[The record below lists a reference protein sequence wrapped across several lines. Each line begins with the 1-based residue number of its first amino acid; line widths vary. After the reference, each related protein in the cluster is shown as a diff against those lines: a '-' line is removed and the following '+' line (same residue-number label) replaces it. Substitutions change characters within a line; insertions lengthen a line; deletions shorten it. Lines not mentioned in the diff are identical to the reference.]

1 MINKLLRNRKHV
13 FIDWSL
19 VEAGG
24 GNSWGGG
31 TDPWL
36 MPYGIQ
42 LKTFAPCVH
51 PDPVLQPEKPWEE
64 YLISSWAT
72 VFEDEG
78 RFKLY
83 YEGYH
88 SPDTV
93 FGKGM
98 EKQVSQVCY
107 AESEDGVNWVR
118 PNLSLIP
125 FGEDDQTNIVFRG
138 IEPAGIGPHG
148 PTVIKDP
155 NGSDKERFKMIFGTI
170 NEEKRTRHL
179 RGATSPDGLQ
189 WTPIPD
195 PLIYHACDTQS
206 VLAWD
211 EDEGI
216 YRIYTRGF
224 RNQSELADG
233 RHVWPERR
241 TIDHSRS
248 RDFRVWEKPMPCL
261 VTDSMDPPSWDLYS
275 SSYVKWPGAQDAHLM
290 FPNLFRRDTEQME
303 TSLAVS
309 RDGNLWHRPIRDALI
324 PAGPPESETYGG
336 NIATQG
342 LIQTKPGEWTQLI
355 QVKPIYHIERLYK
368 PDLAWR
374 GGLWRATIREDG
386 YMAVETDTRGEFWTV
401 IFEFEGRDLKTNS
414 WTHFGGWVRIGLT
427 DEEGEPIEGY
437 GLEDCDRISGD
448 TLWEPVSWK
457 GKTDLS
463 GFERKPIRLHF
474 EMVRARIYAF
484 RFEDQE

>member
-1 MINKLLRNRKHV
+1 MINKLLRGRKHV

-24 GNSWGGG
+24 GNSWFGN

-36 MPYGIQ
+36 MPYGVV
-42 LKTFAPCVH
+42 LKTFAPTIH
-51 PDPVLQPEKPWEE
+51 PEPILLPKKPWEE
-64 YLISSWAT
+64 YVISSWAT

-78 RFKLY
+78 KFKLY

-88 SPDTV
+88 SPDSLKSKDV
-93 FGKGM
+93 QKH
-98 EKQVSQVCY
+98 VSQVCY

-118 PNLSLIP
+118 PKLGIIP
-125 FGEDDQTNIVFRG
+125 YQDDNETNIVFDG
-138 IEPAGIGPHG
+138 IQPAGIGPHG

-155 NGSDKERFKMIFGTI
+155 NGPDEERYKMIFGTI

-179 RGATSPDGLQ
+179 RGATSPDGFH
-189 WTPIPD
+189 WTAIEE

-211 EDEGI
+211 EDEGF

-224 RNQSELADG
+224 RNQSELTDG

-241 TIDHSRS
+241 TIDHARS
-248 RDFRVWEKPMPCL
+248 RDFRVWDKPMPCL
-261 VTDSMDPPSWDLYS
+261 VTEPKDPPSWDLYS
-275 SSYVKWPGAQDAHLM
+275 SSYTKWPGAQDAHLM
-290 FPNLFRRDTEQME
+290 FPNIFKRDTEQME

-309 RDGNLWHRPIRDALI
+309 RDGNIWQRPIRDALI
-324 PAGPPESETYGG
+324 PSGSPESETYGG
-336 NIATQG
+336 NITAQG

-355 QVKPIYHIERLYK
+355 QTKPVSHIERFYNK
-368 PDLAWR
+368 ETPWR

-386 YMAVETDTRGEFWTV
+386 YMAVETEARGEFWTV
-401 IFEFEGRDLKTNS
+401 TFEFEGNELTTNS
-414 WTHFGGWVRIGLT
+414 WTHFGGWIRIGLT
-427 DEEGEPIEGY
+427 DEEGKPIEGY
-437 GLEDCDRISGD
+437 ALEDCDRISGD
-448 TLWEPVSWK
+448 TMWKSVSWQE
-457 GKTDLS
+457 KTDLS
-463 GFERKPIRLHF
+463 TFEGKPIRLHF

-484 RFEDQE
+484 RFEGPV